1 MKAAEVTI
9 PKPEQLS
16 VPDLLRIPDSEGAW
30 IVEGLLRRGSQM
42 LLAAPPKSGK
52 SLLASEIALA
62 LSIPFRKGEER
73 YLFGAEPKSDTTPA
87 FPGLK
92 ICPSANGEG
101 WRVLFLSLEMREP
114 EISVRLRKQLI
125 RFGLAPPR
133 PPKKVPKKFNFPLIH
148 VFGLPHPSAGG
159 VKQDLQIVTIR
170 PGTTG
175 ATGITEDGDDFR
187 PLQEL
192 IRDVNPDVVI
202 YDTLIQMHGLNENDN
217 ILMKDVM
224 RALRRLTV
232 VDGKSGAE
240 GGRHV
245 PVAHIVVHHT
255 RKESNQFRS
264 VLSPDSMRGAGA
276 VHGVADLVML
286 ARQDV
291 RPETLEVHIS
301 SRSSSIPNFFL
312 RRESATLTHVLESRK
327 KDERISG
334 PEMVRAVI
342 LHLLKDA
349 KLTSK
354 RLKHEAIERAVASVA
369 KKSGKRLKD
378 SKVTIQARFDELLD
392 AGAVHIVK
400 GYLVANADNEIRKG
414 AKFKWDE
421 SWFQLGPQTKE
432 PIRLPKQSQATA
444 DSVQKSVKIARKKNK
459 NKPHTP

>member
-1 MKAAEVTI
+1 
-9 PKPEQLS
+9 
-16 VPDLLRIPDSEGAW
+16 
-30 IVEGLLRRGSQM
+30 M

-62 LSIPFRKGEER
+62 LSIPVKKGEER
-73 YLFGAEPKSDTTPA
+73 YLFGAEPESDTTPP

-92 ICPSANGEG
+92 ICPSASGEG

-114 EISVRLRKQLI
+114 EISVRLRKQLV
-125 RFGLAPPR
+125 RFGSAAPKLSTKIPE
-133 PPKKVPKKFNFPLIH
+133 KFNFPLIH

-159 VKQDLQIVTIR
+159 VKQDLQIITIR
-170 PGTTG
+170 GTSG

-192 IRDVNPDVVI
+192 IKDVNPDVVI

-232 VDGKSGAE
+232 VDGKGEAGSE
-240 GGRHV
+240 RHV
-245 PVAHIVVHHT
+245 SVAHIVVHHT

-264 VLSPDSMRGAGA
+264 ALSPDSMRGAGA

-312 RRESATLTHVLESRK
+312 KRDSGTLTHTWEPRR

-334 PEMVRAVI
+334 PDMVRTV
-342 LHLLKDA
+342 LLDLLKGARA
-349 KLTSK
+349 KSRQLEYSSVKKAIASK
-354 RLKHEAIERAVASVA
+354 AEQAGKKLKNSVE
-369 KKSGKRLKD
+369 
-378 SKVTIQARFDELLD
+378 TIQARFDELLD
-392 AGAVHIVK
+392 ADLIHIVT
-400 GYLVANADNEIRKG
+400 GYQLANANNEIRKG
-414 AKFKWDE
+414 AKFYWQDC
-421 SWFQLGPQTKE
+421 WFQLGPQTKE
-432 PIRLPKQSQATA
+432 PIGIPKQSPATTG
-444 DSVQKSVKIARKKNK
+444 SVRNSVKIARKKNK